1 MGAFYKPHGAD
12 WRVPPETWWSFMRWL
27 GLPVPLG
34 QLWWVALSRSQ
45 SAEAQ
50 VVSAGIWH
58 CSDGEKTHTLTYVL
72 CHRCV
77 TSDLQRKGIDAL
89 LRQRYGFVD
98 ESPSI

>member
-1 MGAFYKPHGAD
+1 M
-12 WRVPPETWWSFMRWL
+12 
-27 GLPVPLG
+27 
-34 QLWWVALSRSQ
+34 
-45 SAEAQ
+45 AEASRMDLLVAFDDQ
-50 VVSAGIWH
+50 LCQRLQQCTYCGGSPVVSAGIWH